1 MKGFK
6 TLWMGEYILYR
17 DNIIKALLKAI
28 GGEEYDEKHV
38 HAIFMSMKIDS
49 FGAGVEKYLLSNL
62 WPLDDKFMTYSYAA
76 SDKTVMGIK
85 VLRSKI
91 DMVQFE
97 F

>member
-1 MKGFK
+1 
-6 TLWMGEYILYR
+6 
-17 DNIIKALLKAI
+17 
-28 GGEEYDEKHV
+28 
-38 HAIFMSMKIDS
+38 MKIDS
-49 FGAGVEKYLLSNL
+49 FGAGMEKYLLSNK

-85 VLRSKI
+85 FLRSKI